1 MGVFDTHAH
10 YDDERFD
17 ADRDALLA
25 ALPGQG
31 VELVLSAGSDMAS
44 SRVNVELAG
53 RYDYL
58 YAAVGV
64 HPHSAKDFR
73 EEDLA
78 QLESWA
84 AHPKV
89 KAIGEIGLDYHYDFS
104 PRAVQ
109 QDVLRRQMRLAQ
121 KVDLPIVFHDREAHA
136 DSLAICREIPV
147 RGVFHCFSGSV
158 EMAREL
164 LEMGYYL
171 SFTGAIT
178 FKGARRALETIAMM
192 PPERIMI
199 ETDAPYLTPVPYRGR
214 RNDSTYVHL
223 VAETIAQVRGMRTE
237 QVIDLTREN
246 GRRFFAID

>member
-1 MGVFDTHAH
+1 M
-10 YDDERFD
+10 
-17 ADRDALLA
+17 
-25 ALPGQG
+25 
-31 VELVLSAGSDMAS
+31 
-44 SRVNVELAG
+44 NVELAG

-109 QDVLRRQMRLAQ
+109 QEVLRRQMRLAQ

>member
-31 VELVLSAGSDMAS
+31 VEMVLSAGSDMAS

-109 QDVLRRQMRLAQ
+109 QEVLRRQMRLAQ